1 VKNHI
6 ANLVIAFV
14 VGVLTWK
21 IISPE
26 SLSSFFAIDQLDLSQ
41 SAFLFMGLFFI
52 CTVCFSYNSENGK
65 SFFGLLGS
73 KWQFVRGCLLAA
85 ICFYMYFFG

>member
-1 VKNHI
+1 MKNHI

-14 VGVLTWK
+14 FGVLIWK

-26 SLSSFFAIDQLDLSQ
+26 SLPGFLAIDQLDLSR

-52 CTVCFSYNSENGK
+52 CTVYFSYNSENGK

-73 KWQFVRGCLLAA
+73 KWQLVRGCLLAV